1 MQITCM
7 QKEFVNFKKK
17 KKLVKYQDFYFKSDT
32 LLVADIFKNF
42 RKLCL
47 KIHYLDPVKFLS
59 ASGLA

>member
-17 KKLVKYQDFYFKSDT
+17 IKLVKYQDFYFKSDT

-59 ASGLA
+59 ASGLS

>member
-47 KIHYLDPVKFLS
+47 KIHYLDLVKFLS

>member
-17 KKLVKYQDFYFKSDT
+17 IKLVKYQDFYFKSDT

>member
-17 KKLVKYQDFYFKSDT
+17 IKLVKYQDFYFKSDT

-47 KIHYLDPVKFLS
+47 KIHYLDPAKFLP

>member
-17 KKLVKYQDFYFKSDT
+17 IKLVKYQDFYFKSDT

-47 KIHYLDPVKFLS
+47 KIHYLDPGKFLS

>member
-17 KKLVKYQDFYFKSDT
+17 IKLVKYQDFYFKSDT

-42 RKLCL
+42 RKLCS